1 MGKPPFSI
9 DAFAAALGGV
19 SESNTREQIEYID
32 LSLIDGDTGNFYA
45 MTGIAELASSIEVV
59 GLQQPIRVRTGENG
73 RVTIVSGHR
82 RRAAIALLVEEG
94 RDDLRQV
101 PCIRE
106 RAEDSEDMRRL
117 RLIFANSGTRVLTN
131 AEIARQAEEVEGILY
146 RLKEAG
152 HSFPGRMRDQVAA
165 ACKVSSTKLAKL
177 KVIREKLEEPFLG
190 QFERSEMTEQAA
202 YALARLPFE
211 LQRDVAS
218 VAGKKAIN
226 GTAAEC
232 LQKYGEGYYDKAA
245 RLRCP
250 NGRGCDNALGFLKRT
265 AKTQYSWQACDGI
278 CCCKCSS
285 RNDCS
290 GACAEAKK
298 LNAADKA
305 EREKIKAKAEED
317 SRRRTLRYRA
327 ESVKNARRILRAVDL
342 CGDLPEDEKLPCG
355 SYSGLVSV
363 ATLRKHAADEFK
375 EDFYFYSP
383 MYGLTSEG
391 AVALAKRTG
400 CTTDYLLGLT
410 EEPRASAA
418 PTWRTDRDYPEG
430 RWIVGLFD
438 LGGRTVRRL
447 AYVSDGALRFD
458 DSADAVRIDMVP
470 VRWIAL
476 PEDKEG

>member
-1 MGKPPFSI
+1 MAKPPFSI

-32 LSLIDGDTGNFYA
+32 LSLIDGDAGNFYA

-177 KVIREKLEEPFLG
+177 KVIRAKLAEPFLG
-190 QFERSEMTEQAA
+190 QFERNEMTEQAA
-202 YALARLPFE
+202 YALARLPRDV
-211 LQRDVAS
+211 QQDVAS

-250 NGRGCDNALGFLKRT
+250 NGRGCDNALGFFKRT
-265 AKTQYSWQACDGI
+265 AKVQHMWQACDGT
-278 CCCKCSS
+278 CCCRCSF

-410 EEPRASAA
+410 EEPRAIAA
-418 PTWRTDRDYPEG
+418 PAWRMDGDYPEG
-430 RWIVGLFD
+430 KWVFCAFAAGSTVFRRAAYVKDGRLYFNDAPNAGLIESRPLRWI
-438 LGGRTVRRL
+438 
-447 AYVSDGALRFD
+447 
-458 DSADAVRIDMVP
+458 
-470 VRWIAL
+470 
-476 PEDKEG
+476 EDKEEGK